1 MSDMKL
7 IMENWRKF
15 SESEEEINEVDFSLF
30 IENKLVERDAKMALL
45 QEGEM
50 VWNDEGFR
58 LQTDF
63 AKWAAISGMSTTACA
78 AAITIASM
86 FAGWEGVL
94 IVLGPALISLA
105 FNPIIMA
112 MATFAAFKFRPTRKL
127 LIWILKK
134 MGGKTLKKIED
145 GVARIVDKMVE
156 SSKGEL
162 SKEKAIE
169 LYALIAEYI
178 FKSKEFRDN
187 LKHLFHAL
195 RGEDQ
200 IQVALLSAK
209 LDDIVEKLI
218 RKNILGISEEDV
230 ADQTVAPSDVE
241 FEFPTIDVSE
251 EEPRISTT

>member
-30 IENKLVERDAKMALL
+30 IENKLAQRDAQMALL
-45 QEGEM
+45 QEAEL
-50 VWNDEGFR
+50 VVNREGLH

-63 AKWAAISGMSTTACA
+63 MKWAQISGISAGVCTT
-78 AAITIASM
+78 AITIAGM
-86 FAGWEGVL
+86 FAGWEGGL

-112 MATFAAFKFRPTRKL
+112 MATFAAFKFGPTRKL

-145 GVARIVDKMVE
+145 GVARIIDKMVE
-156 SSKGEL
+156 SSNGEL

-169 LYALIAEYI
+169 LYALIAQYI

-187 LKHLFHAL
+187 LKYLFHAL
-195 RGEDQ
+195 RSEDQ
-200 IQVALLSAK
+200 IRVALLSAK

-218 RKNILGISEEDV
+218 RKNILGISEEDI
-230 ADQTVAPSDVE
+230 ANQTVAPADVDIE
-241 FEFPTIDVSE
+241 SPIIDGSE
-251 EEPRISTT
+251 APLQISTT